1 MSSNKIT
8 TTSPIKSLELK
19 TKEEKTKLF
28 KDDVLDKF
36 NFWIYVGFIILGLLL
51 LISFILLIYSLFSSS
66 KPSTIQIQPVPI
78 NNIEKPVIT
87 RIPTPYIK
95 NPIQEVSSNID
106 LKKPNVINEEKPSFF
121 SMFFPKKK
129 EVINQNPPK
138 VNIDSK
144 PTFIPTSVVTSTSP
158 ISTITSTPV
167 TTTATTPATT
177 INTPTSYFSNFFS
190 SLTNRTNIPKPLNIK
205 GGKKVK
211 IYKK

>member
-19 TKEEKTKLF
+19 TKDKDTKLF

-66 KPSTIQIQPVPI
+66 KPSTILTQQVPI

-106 LKKPNVINEEKPSFF
+106 LKKPNVIINTEEKPSFF
-121 SMFFPKKK
+121 SRFFPKKK
-129 EVINQNPPK
+129 EVINPPK

-144 PTFIPTSVVTSTSP
+144 PTFISNTSTSP

-167 TTTATTPATT
+167 TTTATTPVTT

>member
-19 TKEEKTKLF
+19 TKDKDTKLF

-66 KPSTIQIQPVPI
+66 KPSNIQIPPFPI

-106 LKKPNVINEEKPSFF
+106 LKKTNVIINTEEKPSFF
-121 SMFFPKKK
+121 SRFFPKKK

-144 PTFIPTSVVTSTSP
+144 PTFISNTSTSP

-167 TTTATTPATT
+167 TTTATTPVTT
-177 INTPTSYFSNFFS
+177 INTPTTYFSNFFS